1 MKALLTKAWK
11 ILRLPKGA
19 QIAIMRV
26 TQDEFLIGVTGVI
39 LNQNNEVLVCK
50 HTYRKGH
57 AWSLPGGYLKGKE
70 HPKEGLAR
78 EIEEETGFIVRIE
91 EQFNLKTDRET
102 ARIDISLIGKL
113 IGGKFR
119 ESHEVS
125 EADFFP
131 RDKLPLIS
139 RSQLVLI
146 KKVLDYKQ
154 VKSNETIIADIKKLT
169 IWERIKLVLGKY

>member
-39 LNQNNEVLVCK
+39 LNQNNEVLICK

-78 EIEEETGFIVRIE
+78 EIEEETGYIVRVE
-91 EQFNLKTDRET
+91 EQFNLKTDRDT
-102 ARIDISLIGKL
+102 ARIDISLIGRL
-113 IGGKFR
+113 VGGKFR
-119 ESHEVS
+119 ESNEVS
-125 EADFFP
+125 EANFFP
-131 RDKLPLIS
+131 LDKLPLIS
-139 RSQLVLI
+139 RNQLLLI
-146 KKVLDYKQ
+146 KKVLDYKEI
-154 VKSNETIIADIKKLT
+154 KSDETTIADIKKLT
-169 IWERIKLVLGKY
+169 VWERIKFVLGKY